1 MLQCDIMS
9 KCHKVMLKI
18 CTGLVNEWPFCI
30 DLVLE
35 CTAVGG
41 EWGG

>member
-9 KCHKVMLKI
+9 KRHKVMLKI
-18 CTGLVNEWPFCI
+18 CTSLVNGWLLCI
-30 DLVLE
+30 ELVLE